1 MTLGKRKS
9 RSKSSF
15 LRKKRAKQPDEDVE
29 VQTEAFKPRRELA
42 QITTFE
48 QYYQMQGF
56 LSDCWGQ
63 FVLALRQPLP
73 VTFRVSTMTN
83 NAEATKECM
92 LSGSR
97 LLKPTADCYDNRNR
111 YVPPPSKL
119 AWCNGWQLGCD
130 KAALKYS
137 DDWHL
142 KKIKAWLADYS
153 SLGVLT
159 RQEVVSMIPASLLAP
174 EPHHLMLDMCASP
187 GSKTTQLLEAL
198 HRNGETTTAPEGGG
212 AVVANDV
219 DPRRCYMLV
228 RRCAALGFACS
239 RLMVVCHKGQIVPNA
254 ALPGGPAEAG
264 KKYAKPEL
272 EGRYP
277 AGIYDRIICDVPCS
291 GDGTLRKL
299 PEVWKQWHPDYGIKL
314 HSIQLQIALRGLS
327 LLRVGGIMCYST
339 CTFNPVE
346 DEAVVSELL
355 IRCGGA
361 VELMDA
367 HGYLPDLKWNPGL
380 STWKVI
386 DDGLN
391 HYPTFES
398 TQEDHIPAAMRRRYR
413 RSMWPPSSSVRVSGE
428 PLPLHRCLR
437 LLPHVQNTGG
447 FFVAMLKKVAPLP
460 GPSKRTESASTS
472 LHMPNKPEAP
482 AHIPQLPR
490 QGPRGG
496 HGCVLLAAPPPALN
510 AASKANSPEHTAVD
524 PLEPLYLAAPLQ
536 TVLEQVREGHPSVFV
551 LAYLDDAFFMGP
563 PTAIALAYGAYMAWR
578 RRQRLDNIQLMKSA
592 ANSPE
597 GDADCFTDGMP
608 CAQGE
613 LDFLDVLGVAVGK
626 ADAVTTEF
634 LKVEVCVP
642 FGPP

>member
-1 MTLGKRKS
+1 
-9 RSKSSF
+9 
-15 LRKKRAKQPDEDVE
+15 
-29 VQTEAFKPRRELA
+29 
-42 QITTFE
+42 
-48 QYYQMQGF
+48 MQGF

-228 RRCAALGFACS
+228 RR
-239 RLMVVCHKGQIVPNA
+239 
-254 ALPGGPAEAG
+254 
-264 KKYAKPEL
+264 
-272 EGRYP
+272 
-277 AGIYDRIICDVPCS
+277 

-398 TQEDHIPAAMRRRYR
+398 TQEDH
-413 RSMWPPSSSVRVSGE
+413 
-428 PLPLHRCLR
+428 
-437 LLPHVQNTGG
+437 
-447 FFVAMLKKVAPLP
+447 
-460 GPSKRTESASTS
+460 
-472 LHMPNKPEAP
+472 
-482 AHIPQLPR
+482 
-490 QGPRGG
+490 
-496 HGCVLLAAPPPALN
+496 
-510 AASKANSPEHTAVD
+510 
-524 PLEPLYLAAPLQ
+524 
-536 TVLEQVREGHPSVFV
+536 
-551 LAYLDDAFFMGP
+551 
-563 PTAIALAYGAYMAWR
+563 
-578 RRQRLDNIQLMKSA
+578 
-592 ANSPE
+592 
-597 GDADCFTDGMP
+597 
-608 CAQGE
+608 
-613 LDFLDVLGVAVGK
+613 
-626 ADAVTTEF
+626 
-634 LKVEVCVP
+634 
-642 FGPP
+642 